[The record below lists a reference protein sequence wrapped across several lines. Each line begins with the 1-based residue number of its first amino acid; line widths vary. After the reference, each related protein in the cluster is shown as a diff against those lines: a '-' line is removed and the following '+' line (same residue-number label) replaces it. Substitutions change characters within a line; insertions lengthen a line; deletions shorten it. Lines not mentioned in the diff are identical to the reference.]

1 MQVPFLDLKAQHAPI
16 RDEIARGIAAVIDDS
31 AFAGGKYVA
40 EFETDFARYCG
51 TRFAIGVG
59 NGTES
64 LWLCLLALGIKPGD
78 EVITVAAT
86 FIATAEAISHAG
98 AVPVFVD
105 VDERTSLMDPE
116 LLAAAITPRTKAIIP
131 VHLYGQVAD
140 MDPIL
145 RIARAHGIPVIEDAA
160 QAHGATY
167 RGRQAGS
174 LGRAGS
180 FSFYPGKNLGAMGEA
195 GAITTDDA
203 DLADRLRVL
212 RDHGQRTKYNHFE
225 IGWNSRMDGM
235 QAAVLRIKLR
245 RLTEGNSRRRAHS
258 EHYRNL
264 LAGTPGIV
272 LPEIRGTGESS
283 HHLFVVRVRER
294 DRVIAEMAKRGIG
307 CGIHY
312 PIPVHRQPAYA
323 AHAVSRASLPI
334 TERWAEEVVSLPM
347 YPELQESQVAAAA
360 QALKSVVAELSPA
373 AAAAVP

>member
-16 RDEIARGIAAVIDDS
+16 REEIARGLAAVIDDS

-40 EFETDFARYCG
+40 EFEADFARYCG
-51 TRFAIGVG
+51 TRFAVGVG

-105 VDERTSLMDPE
+105 VDDRTSLMDPA
-116 LLAAAITPRTKAIIP
+116 LLEAAITPRTKAIIP

-145 RIARAHGIPVIEDAA
+145 RIARAHDIPVIEDAA

-167 RGRQAGS
+167 RGRKAGS

-203 DLADRLRVL
+203 DLAERLRVL

-225 IGWNSRMDGM
+225 IGWNSRMDGL

-245 RLTEGNSRRRAHS
+245 RLDEGNRRRRAHA
-258 EHYRNL
+258 EHYRSL
-264 LAGTPGIV
+264 LADVPGIG
-272 LPEIRGTGESS
+272 LAGARGDGESS
-283 HHLFVVRVRER
+283 QHLFVVRVRDR
-294 DRVIAEMAKRGIG
+294 DRIVAEMAKRGIG

-323 AHAVSRASLPI
+323 GHAVARTSLPV
-334 TERWAEEVVSLPM
+334 TERWAGEVVSLPM
-347 YPELQESQVAAAA
+347 YPELQDAQVAAAA
-360 QALKSVVAELSPA
+360 AALKAVVVECAPVPSVA
-373 AAAAVP
+373 AP

>member
-16 RDEIARGIAAVIDDS
+16 REEIARGLAAVIDDS

-40 EFETDFARYCG
+40 EFESDFARYCG
-51 TRFAIGVG
+51 TRFAIGVS

-105 VDERTSLMDPE
+105 VDDRTSLMDPE
-116 LLAAAITPRTKAIIP
+116 LLEAAITPRTKAIIP
-131 VHLYGQVAD
+131 VHLYGQMAD

-167 RGRQAGS
+167 RGRHAGS

-225 IGWNSRMDGM
+225 IGWNARMDGM
-235 QAAVLRIKLR
+235 QGAVLRIKLR
-245 RLTEGNSRRRAHS
+245 RLDEGNSRRRGHS
-258 EHYRNL
+258 EHYRSL
-264 LAGTPGIV
+264 LAGTSGII
-272 LPEIRGTGESS
+272 LPEIRSYGESS

-294 DRVIAEMAKRGIG
+294 DRVIAEMAKRGVS

-323 AHAVSRASLPI
+323 THPVAQTSLPV
-334 TERWAEEVVSLPM
+334 TERWAADVVSLPM
-347 YPELQESQVAAAA
+347 YPELQEAQVAAAA
-360 QALKSVVAELSPA
+360 QALKAVVAELSSPPA
-373 AAAAVP
+373 VAAL